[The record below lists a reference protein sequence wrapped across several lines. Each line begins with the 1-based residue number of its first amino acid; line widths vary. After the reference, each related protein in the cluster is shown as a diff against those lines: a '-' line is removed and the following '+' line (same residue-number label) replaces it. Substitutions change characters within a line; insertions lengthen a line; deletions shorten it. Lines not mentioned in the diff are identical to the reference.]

1 MDKMVDARGLLCPE
15 PVLLTKRVIEKL
27 TGGTVKV
34 IVDTNA
40 AKENVT
46 RLSEN
51 SGWIVN
57 INREGSDYI
66 LTLTKQYI
74 YRLVVVL

>member
-15 PVLLTKRVIEKL
+15 PVLLTKRVIDKL
-27 TGGTVKV
+27 PGGTVKV
-34 IVDTNA
+34 IVDNNA

-51 SGWIVN
+51 LGWTVSISP
-57 INREGSDYI
+57 EGKDYV
-66 LTLTKQYI
+66 LTITK
-74 YRLVVVL
+74 

>member
-15 PVLLTKRVIEKL
+15 PVLRTKSVIDKL
-27 TGGTVKV
+27 TGGVVKV
-34 IVDTNA
+34 IVDNNA

-51 SGWIVN
+51 SGWSVGVTM
-57 INREGSDYI
+57 EGIDYI
-66 LTLTKQYI
+66 LTLTK
-74 YRLVVVL
+74 

>member
-1 MDKMVDARGLLCPE
+1 MDKIVDARGLLCPE
-15 PVLLTKRVIEKL
+15 PVLRTKRAIDKM

-34 IVDTNA
+34 IVDNNA

-51 SGWIVN
+51 SGWSVTVTV
-57 INREGSDYI
+57 EGSDYM
-66 LTLTKQYI
+66 LTLTFCG
-74 YRLVVVL
+74 

>member
-15 PVLLTKRVIEKL
+15 PVLLTKRVIDKL
-27 TGGTVKV
+27 TDGTVKV
-34 IVDTNA
+34 IVDNNA

-51 SGWIVN
+51 LGWTVSISP
-57 INREGSDYI
+57 EGKDYV
-66 LTLTKQYI
+66 LTITK
-74 YRLVVVL
+74 

>member
-15 PVLLTKRVIEKL
+15 PVLLTKRVIDRL

-34 IVDTNA
+34 IVDNNA

-51 SGWIVN
+51 LGWTVSISP
-57 INREGSDYI
+57 EGTDYV
-66 LTLTKQYI
+66 LTITK
-74 YRLVVVL
+74 